1 MSDFH
6 VQRLDHVHVAV
17 KDRASAIA
25 WYGRVFGLRKHY
37 DYTERGDRLGPVVL
51 SSDGGETHL
60 ALFDSKDAV
69 PCSQTVAFRVDAAG
83 FLTFL
88 RRLED
93 LEVLDDQGKRVM
105 PKDASD
111 HYNLWLVYFCDP
123 DGNSYEITTYD
134 YKEVA
139 SRVTA
144 LRERSA

>member
-1 MSDFH
+1 M
-6 VQRLDHVHVAV
+6 
-17 KDRASAIA
+17 
-25 WYGRVFGLRKHY
+25 
-37 DYTERGDRLGPVVL
+37 
-51 SSDGGETHL
+51 
-60 ALFDSKDAV
+60 ALFESKDAI
-69 PCSQTVAFRVDAAG
+69 PSSQTVAFRVDAAG

-111 HYNLWLVYFCDP
+111 RDNSWLVYFCDP
-123 DGNSYEITTYD
+123 DGNNYEITTYD